1 MVIGLRGRYHYG
13 AFFIIPNWEG
23 DLAFILVRKAA
34 PKVSVFELLTAESAR
49 GVQSAHP

>member
-13 AFFIIPNWEG
+13 AFIIPNWEG